1 MGAEKTEHRLGFA
14 LPILMYVGIFALCCC
29 ILVCVFAGAKT
40 MGRQAELKNNAV
52 QLCRNAAE
60 VYRAEG
66 NIEAV
71 QKVLAEG
78 GPLCFDRNLK
88 SCDRDDADLCLEL
101 TEKLEDSARGTM
113 KTLELSAL
121 DGAGKV
127 VYSLQVKVY
136 VPKGQG

>member
-1 MGAEKTEHRLGFA
+1 MGVEKTEHRLGFA
-14 LPILMYVGIFALCCC
+14 LPILVYVGIYALCCC

-66 NIEAV
+66 NTGAI

-78 GPLCFDRNLK
+78 GSLCFDRNLK
-88 SCDRDDADLCLEL
+88 PCDRENADLRLEL

-113 KTLELSAL
+113 KILELSAL

-127 VYSLQVKVY
+127 VYTLQVKAY
-136 VPKGQG
+136 VPEGQG